1 MKKMSCGVIITNG
14 TVILMLHVTK
24 KSHWDIPKGQK
35 EENETNIEAALRELQ
50 EESGVILLP
59 EQLIPLGTI
68 SYNKEK
74 DLSLFLYYTDIL
86 PQKDNMEC
94 SSYVNIANQIS
105 FPEIDGYKYMTW
117 EEAINNTSK
126 SLSSKLDNIKNMVN
140 LIIQT

>member
-1 MKKMSCGVIITNG
+1 
-14 TVILMLHVTK
+14 
-24 KSHWDIPKGQK
+24 
-35 EENETNIEAALRELQ
+35 
-50 EESGVILLP
+50 
-59 EQLIPLGTI
+59 
-68 SYNKEK
+68 
-74 DLSLFLYYTDIL
+74 
-86 PQKDNMEC
+86 MEC